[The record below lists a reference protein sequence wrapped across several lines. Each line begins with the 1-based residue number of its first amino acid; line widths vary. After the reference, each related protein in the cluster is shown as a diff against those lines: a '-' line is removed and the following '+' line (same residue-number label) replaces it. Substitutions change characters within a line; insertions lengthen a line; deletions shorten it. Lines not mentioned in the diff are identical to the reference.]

1 MLLNEWMNEWM
12 KEGRKERTN
21 ERTNEW
27 VNEWTKFCHRLRL
40 PARFAIQSSRE
51 LLLTT
56 EIMIRE
62 TGSGS
67 LAVLRSALP
76 LRYCATLSA
85 LPISSWYT
93 GKGTEMD
100 RGWQRWVARVRFVV
114 RTYQIQMSLLH
125 RHQRSATVLPPSTV
139 PGLDQSSTIS
149 STGRSQVVLF
159 RKELLPRPGCRTPD
173 VGPETV
179 IWYFSA
185 SPK

>member
-1 MLLNEWMNEWM
+1 MNEWP
-12 KEGRKERTN
+12 RTN
-21 ERTNEW
+21 ER
-27 VNEWTKFCHRLRL
+27 LRL
-40 PARFAIQSSRE
+40 SPSTAAIQSSRE

-62 TGSGS
+62 TGS

-100 RGWQRWVARVRFVV
+100 GGWQRWVAPVRFVV
-114 RTYQIQMSLLH
+114 RAYQIQMSLLCTDT
-125 RHQRSATVLPPSTV
+125 SAVQLPRSTV
-139 PGLDQSSTIS
+139 PVLDQSSTIS
-149 STGRSQVVLF
+149 STGRSQVVSF

-173 VGPETV
+173 VWPETV